1 MWTDKVWTLNRFPER
16 SGARTSSTPPPPHTR
31 GLQAV
36 NPASVWAP
44 RFNGQPLGLILCC
57 CKPITSTSVSGAQIE
72 ASIFVTLQA
81 RLEIMFES
89 VLTAWLSLRLLTC
102 FCLHYQCFVLK
113 KQLAGQIISKS
124 VEPFQNSVPSRK
136 VPILVFHRTVYKDTL
151 DALWTLCNPFL

>member
-1 MWTDKVWTLNRFPER
+1 MRKHTKDFRLQFCPHASLLAQQPRPGWTQFAVCCHVNRQGMNFESFPRKVWSQNQLH
-16 SGARTSSTPPPPHTR
+16 PPPHTR

-89 VLTAWLSLRLLTC
+89 VLTA
-102 FCLHYQCFVLK
+102 
-113 KQLAGQIISKS
+113 
-124 VEPFQNSVPSRK
+124 
-136 VPILVFHRTVYKDTL
+136 
-151 DALWTLCNPFL
+151 